1 MSRRAALRPE
11 HAWLLIAACVLLL
24 VLGWGVTTAVRAHIA
39 AAEALDGVNPRVARL
54 TGLLE
59 NEEQLRRAQADL
71 TANLAQFVY
80 PAERGADDIGNDA
93 LQRVRELATQR
104 GLRVASSQA
113 TQPKEDKDTG
123 LDRIDLSLA
132 VEGDWASAL
141 GLLRDLSAVRPAVF
155 TGVAGVSAQG
165 AGTAGRPHVATFRL
179 SLFVL
184 RQRP

>member
-1 MSRRAALRPE
+1 MIRRAALRPE

-113 TQPKEDKDTG
+113 AKMPRWLK
-123 LDRIDLSLA
+123 
-132 VEGDWASAL
+132 
-141 GLLRDLSAVRPAVF
+141 
-155 TGVAGVSAQG
+155 
-165 AGTAGRPHVATFRL
+165 
-179 SLFVL
+179 
-184 RQRP
+184 

>member
-1 MSRRAALRPE
+1 MIRRAALRPE

-24 VLGWGVTTAVRAHIA
+24 VLGWGVATAVRAHIA

-59 NEEQLRRAQADL
+59 NEEQLRRAQSDL

-132 VEGDWASAL
+132 VEGDWASGPEPEAA
-141 GLLRDLSAVRPAVF
+141 SAASAVF

-165 AGTAGRPHVATFRL
+165 AGTAGRPHVAIFRL